1 MVAACKVAGSK
12 RGKKEQTMKLTSWQW
27 IALLLQWSTVIWL
40 NLRIEAD
47 LFNQLVL
54 VPLLLMLSL
63 VLLLPKRHE
72 G

>member
-1 MVAACKVAGSK
+1 MAACKVAASK
-12 RGKKEQTMKLTSWQW
+12 LIAKEQTMKLTIWQL

-63 VLLLPKRHE
+63 VLLMPKRTVE
-72 G
+72 

>member
-1 MVAACKVAGSK
+1 
-12 RGKKEQTMKLTSWQW
+12 MKLTMWQW
-27 IALLLQWSTVIWL
+27 IALLLQWGTVIWL

-54 VPLLLMLSL
+54 VPVLLMLSL

-72 G
+72 D

>member
-1 MVAACKVAGSK
+1 MAACKVTASK
-12 RGKKEQTMKLTSWQW
+12 LIAKEQTMKLTIWQF

-63 VLLLPKRHE
+63 VLLMPKRTVD
-72 G
+72 

>member
-12 RGKKEQTMKLTSWQW
+12 RVKKEQTMKLTSWQW

>member
-1 MVAACKVAGSK
+1 
-12 RGKKEQTMKLTSWQW
+12 MKLTIWQW

-47 LFNQLVL
+47 LFNQIVL

-63 VLLLPKRHE
+63 VLLLPKRTSE
-72 G
+72 